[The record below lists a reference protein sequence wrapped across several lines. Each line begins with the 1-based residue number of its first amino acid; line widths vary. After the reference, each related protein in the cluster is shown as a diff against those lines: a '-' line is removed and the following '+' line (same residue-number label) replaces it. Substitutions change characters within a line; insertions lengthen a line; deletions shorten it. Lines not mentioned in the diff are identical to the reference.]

1 MRRIVGLALL
11 LVGVAVA
18 PALADFIDGPY
29 TTTAPIPATLTDW
42 NQPLPF
48 PKFNT
53 MGGTR
58 TLTKVQLDLS
68 ASIDTIIMLEN
79 LATDGSSGTVR
90 TECLFTVQDAG
101 GNLSAPEID
110 LIAPVPPYAYT
121 LAAGQS
127 LSSPLFTRTGTS
139 SNPYT
144 AAAVLLEF
152 TGSGSISLRGST
164 FTTTLLSNT
173 GGNTAADQVTHG
185 ALTGTVTYTY
195 TPEPTSLS
203 LLAAGALALLRRR

>member
-79 LATDGSSGTVR
+79 LATDRSPR
-90 TECLFTVQDAG
+90 LQ
-101 GNLSAPEID
+101 
-110 LIAPVPPYAYT
+110 
-121 LAAGQS
+121 QS
-127 LSSPLFTRTGTS
+127 RQGHLYRR
-139 SNPYT
+139 SN
-144 AAAVLLEF
+144 
-152 TGSGSISLRGST
+152 
-164 FTTTLLSNT
+164 
-173 GGNTAADQVTHG
+173 
-185 ALTGTVTYTY
+185 
-195 TPEPTSLS
+195 
-203 LLAAGALALLRRR
+203 